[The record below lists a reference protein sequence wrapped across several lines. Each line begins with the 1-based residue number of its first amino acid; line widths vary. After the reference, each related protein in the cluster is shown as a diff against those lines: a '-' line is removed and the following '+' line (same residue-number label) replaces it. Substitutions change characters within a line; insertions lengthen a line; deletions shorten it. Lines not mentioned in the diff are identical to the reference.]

1 MVDDLQYRKI
11 SNKSRKHSQW
21 QSSSGTLS
29 PIKKGRYIPK
39 FHIWAAIYIMRNNI
53 ESMLQTN

>member
-1 MVDDLQYRKI
+1 MVDDLHVNFAVQYRKI

-29 PIKKGRYIPK
+29 PINKGRYIPK
-39 FHIWAAIYIMRNNI
+39 FHIWVAIYMKQD
-53 ESMLQTN
+53 EK